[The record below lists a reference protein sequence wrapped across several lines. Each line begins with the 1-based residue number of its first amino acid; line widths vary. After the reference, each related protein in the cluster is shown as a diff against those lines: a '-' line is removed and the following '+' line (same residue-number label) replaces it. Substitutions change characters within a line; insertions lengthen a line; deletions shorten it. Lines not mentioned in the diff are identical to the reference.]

1 MKASEPDQRFTK
13 KGFSMNSINQS
24 SFEHPSAAAVRSH
37 PSRGVHLMERIGLAM
52 IGASCGLFVAAY
64 LSRAGIE
71 VLCSVGVIFAVTA
84 CGAVGFYL
92 GIDIPPRP
100 PFAWKPDAAE
110 LLSAT
115 GTFLAAAA
123 ALISVCSIVIDADP
137 LSLETLAI
145 GAGWTLGLAMQ
156 VTAGVIGRIR
166 S

>member
-1 MKASEPDQRFTK
+1 
-13 KGFSMNSINQS
+13 MNSTSQS
-24 SFEHPSAAAVRSH
+24 SFEHSSAAAVRSRT
-37 PSRGVHLMERIGLAM
+37 SLGAHLIERIGLAM
-52 IGASCGLFVAAY
+52 TGASCGLFVAAY
-64 LSRAGIE
+64 VSRAGIE
-71 VLCSVGVIFAVTA
+71 ALSSVGFIFAVTA

-92 GIDIPPRP
+92 GIDIPPRA

-123 ALISVCSIVIDADP
+123 ALISVCSIVVDADP
-137 LSLETLAI
+137 LFVKTLAI

-156 VTAGVIGRIR
+156 VSAGVIGRIR

>member
-1 MKASEPDQRFTK
+1 MS
-13 KGFSMNSINQS
+13 SIKQS
-24 SFEHPSAAAVRSH
+24 SFEYPSAAVVRSRT
-37 PSRGVHLMERIGLAM
+37 SRGAHLMERIGLAM
-52 IGASCGLFVAAY
+52 VGGSCGLFVAAY
-64 LSRAGIE
+64 MSRAGIE
-71 VLCSVGVIFAVTA
+71 ALSSVGFIFAVTA

-92 GIDIPPRP
+92 GIDIPLRR

-123 ALISVCSIVIDADP
+123 ALISVCSIVVDADP
-137 LSLETLAI
+137 LFVKTLAI

-156 VTAGVIGRIR
+156 MTAGVVGRFR